1 MNINSIKDVS
11 FDDTA
16 TLAMGEAFDH
26 ACMSLRRFRTL
37 ITARELIAKRII
49 DAAKNGE
56 RDPARLCEQALIPFG
71 IEDMSVLVIGV
82 GRVSPVPAY
91 ASVAHLSMSHAI

>member
-1 MNINSIKDVS
+1 MNIIPIKDVS

-26 ACMSLRRFRTL
+26 ACMSLHRFGTL

-49 DAAKNGE
+49 EAAKSGE
-56 RDPARLCEQALIPFG
+56 RDPAWLCEQSLIPFR
-71 IEDMSVLVIGV
+71 IEDMSMRSLD
-82 GRVSPVPAY
+82 
-91 ASVAHLSMSHAI
+91 